1 MRRANVQL
9 QSDRRA
15 EILAAAERCF
25 VKSGFHQ
32 ASMQEICIEAGMSPG
47 NLYRYFPSKEA
58 IIAGIA
64 ERNRAEA
71 AESFAVV
78 DQAPDFFT
86 GLAAVARHHLVE
98 STAEEVAL
106 CAEIMAESRR
116 NPEVHRLF
124 QNIEKDVKARLAAML
139 RRAAENGEISRELDC
154 DGAAVVLMAIGDGI
168 SWRRTVDP
176 TFQAEAVLP
185 LILGMIHGLL
195 TQPGGAMVTQGEKP
209 R

>member
-1 MRRANVQL
+1 MRRVNVQL

-78 DQAPDFFT
+78 GQAPDFFT

-116 NPEVHRLF
+116 NPEVHRVF
-124 QNIEKDVKARLAAML
+124 QDIEKDIKTRLVGML
-139 RRAAENGEISRELDC
+139 RHAAEQGEISRDLDFE
-154 DGAAVVLMAIGDGI
+154 GAAVVLMAIGDGI
-168 SWRRTVDP
+168 SWRRTVDRG
-176 TFQAEAVLP
+176 FKAETVLP
-185 LILGMIHGLL
+185 LILHMIQGLL
-195 TQPGGAMVTQGEKP
+195 TRPVEQTALQPEKA
-209 R
+209 